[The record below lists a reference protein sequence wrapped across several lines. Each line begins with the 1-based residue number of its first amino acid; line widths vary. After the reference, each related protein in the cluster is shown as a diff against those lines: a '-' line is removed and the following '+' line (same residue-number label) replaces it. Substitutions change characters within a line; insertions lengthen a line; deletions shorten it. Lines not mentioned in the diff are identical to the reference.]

1 VHARCLLRSDAG
13 RGRRASRRYANAMQV
28 EREKEERARIKA
40 RRALKGVKKVIE
52 QMRIV
57 VSLVTSPVYETAG
70 GRCVG

>member
-1 VHARCLLRSDAG
+1 
-13 RGRRASRRYANAMQV
+13 MQV